1 MTRSERFLSGFASGY
16 AHMAVAT
23 VIGLWL
29 TPFFLRH
36 LGADT
41 YGLWLVGAQMV
52 SYLLLLDLGIVALLP
67 REAAYVT
74 GATGRRDAPEL
85 RPLLEKAL
93 GLAVLQTPVVVAAAA
108 FALSRLPEAWSGLS
122 GPLMAVL
129 GVFVI
134 TFPLRVFQ
142 AALTGMQDLAF
153 VARAQFGA
161 WAAGTV
167 VSVALVL
174 AGWQLGALAAGWCVT
189 QVAVLASCA
198 ARLALVFPAAMPG
211 RLSLGALASARSYV
225 ARSVWIS
232 VSQIAQVLLNGTDV
246 LIVAAILGPAA
257 TVPYTCTGKLIAV
270 LANQPQ
276 AILQGAAPALSELR
290 TAGDPARLFAVSS
303 ALAQATLAAS
313 GFVAV
318 LVLAVN
324 GGFVSW
330 WVGAEQ
336 FGGWTLT
343 ALLLAAM
350 VLRHFNTTSVYTIFC
365 FGGDRRIALTG
376 LADGL
381 VTLAAGTLFVG
392 ALGIAGAPL
401 GAIAGVL
408 LVSLPL
414 NLATVSRDTGVPR
427 ARLIAALGPWF
438 WRCLALAAAAGAA
451 GAWLVPASF
460 PLLALAGS
468 VAGAAYAAVILPTLL
483 ASPAG
488 VYLQPLVSRAR
499 AALSLLSPGRRSSPR
514 LDPQL

>member
-1 MTRSERFLSGFASGY
+1 MTRTDRFLSGFASGY
-16 AHMAVAT
+16 VHMAVAT
-23 VIGLWL
+23 VVGLWL
-29 TPFFLRH
+29 TPFFLHH

-52 SYLLLLDLGIVALLP
+52 AYLLLLDLGIVALLP

-85 RPLLEKAL
+85 RQLVEQAL
-93 GLAVLQTPVVVAAAA
+93 ALALLQTPLVVGAAA
-108 FALSRLPEAWSGLS
+108 FALSRLPAAWSGLS
-122 GPLMAVL
+122 GPLTAVL
-129 GVFVI
+129 GVFIV

-153 VARAQFGA
+153 VARAGFAA
-161 WAAGTV
+161 WVAGTV

-174 AGWQLGALAAGWCVT
+174 AGWQLAALAAGWCVT
-189 QVAVLASCA
+189 QVIVLASCA
-198 ARLALVFPAAMPG
+198 VRLAWVFPAAMPR
-211 RLSLGALASARSYV
+211 RLSLGAVASARHYL

-232 VSQIAQVLLNGTDV
+232 VSQVAQVLLHGTDV

-257 TVPYTCTGKLIAV
+257 TVLYTCTGKLIAV

-290 TAGDPARLFAVSS
+290 TAGDPGRMFAVSS
-303 ALAQATLAAS
+303 ALTQATLAVS

-324 GGFVSW
+324 GGFVAW

-350 VLRHFNTTSVYTIFC
+350 MLRHFNTTSVYTIFC
-365 FGGDRRIALTG
+365 FGRDRRIALTG

-392 ALGIAGAPL
+392 ALGVAGAPL

-414 NLATVSRDTGVPR
+414 NLATVARDTGVPR
-427 ARLIAALGPWF
+427 TGLITALGPWF

-460 PLLALAGS
+460 PVLALVGS
-468 VAGAAYAAVILPTLL
+468 LAGAAYAAVVLPTLL
-483 ASPAG
+483 SSPAG
-488 VYLQPLVSRAR
+488 VYLQPLVNRAK
-499 AALSLLSPGRRSSPR
+499 AALSSLTPGRRSPR